1 MSSTPKQ
8 SITIMTE
15 EEANALMAK
24 ATQRF
29 DEGGNETG
37 GVSQS
42 VAAVFNQITIATG
55 GATLRLGGQANAG
68 MRQSR
73 VLHMILLVDASG
85 SMDDDRAQVVDGLND
100 FVAEMAKPSNPE
112 RNAIEVTVWLFA
124 NRTASIMT
132 VADPDYDP
140 KLPTSSTNQ
149 PRMELIN
156 MPVVLIPT
164 ITMADYQP
172 GGGTPLYK
180 TVIAAFAS
188 GSYRNEKLAQGVFN
202 ATTKTWTNRVATQSF
217 AIVITDGDDTL
228 SSENIG
234 GQTMNYTSQLVQQVA
249 AELHRTEMWSTA
261 VIAAG
266 SSSTA
271 EAMKNEMGFMFGFD
285 IGSHDIR
292 TAFGMASVV
301 AQTASQAAVGGG
313 SVSQNAGQIQNAGN
327 TFLKKVKKNP

>member
-1 MSSTPKQ
+1 
-8 SITIMTE
+8 
-15 EEANALMAK
+15 
-24 ATQRF
+24 
-29 DEGGNETG
+29 
-37 GVSQS
+37 
-42 VAAVFNQITIATG
+42 
-55 GATLRLGGQANAG
+55 
-68 MRQSR
+68 
-73 VLHMILLVDASG
+73 
-85 SMDDDRAQVVDGLND
+85 
-100 FVAEMAKPSNPE
+100 
-112 RNAIEVTVWLFA
+112 
-124 NRTASIMT
+124 
-132 VADPDYDP
+132 
-140 KLPTSSTNQ
+140 
-149 PRMELIN
+149 
-156 MPVVLIPT
+156 
-164 ITMADYQP
+164 
-172 GGGTPLYK
+172 
-180 TVIAAFAS
+180 
-188 GSYRNEKLAQGVFN
+188 LAQGVFN